1 VALASHDD
9 SVSVRDTEA
18 AHEAT
23 TLTPPAAAQ
32 RPKRPTPTPTP
43 TPDFETLFQSA
54 PGCFL
59 VLDPELTIV
68 AVSDAFLAATL
79 SVRAEIVGR
88 PLFEAFPDNPD
99 DPYTEGV
106 RNLKASL
113 DRVRRELRDD
123 SMSVQKYDVQ
133 RPEEAGG
140 GFEER
145 FWSPHNSPVLT
156 PDGELAYI
164 IHQVQDVTE
173 FIRAVRER
181 ESRPPFELARLNA
194 MEAEVV
200 RRAREVADAGR
211 ALKEANEQLE
221 ILYARSQELDRLK
234 TQFFSNVS
242 HELRTPLSLILG
254 PAERLLADAD
264 MAADD
269 PKRHD
274 LEVILRNAR
283 VLLSHV
289 NDLLDTAK
297 VEAAK
302 LNLEY
307 AELDMARL
315 VRIVANSFETLAV
328 DRAVHFIVVAPEGEV
343 AVEVDPGRVQ
353 QVLLNLLSNA
363 FKFTPADGTVRIEM
377 RDVPGGGAVRVE
389 VADSGPGIAADNRDE
404 VFERFHQ
411 LEGTARRKMGGTG
424 LGLHIARELVLLH
437 GGHIEVDDAP
447 EGGALFVVELP
458 LRAPAGT
465 DVRPDDTGMLEEFP
479 PDRVLDT
486 HVPPGRASTS
496 PHDGPGG
503 IGSGAGFEEP
513 LVLVVED
520 NLDMNQFLC
529 EALAP
534 AFRVYAAFDG
544 RQGVE
549 MARSLKPDLIVC
561 DFMMPELSGDELV
574 REVRADSTIESTP
587 VLILTARNDSTAR
600 INVLRVGANDYMLKP
615 FYQAELRART
625 DNLIKVRR
633 AEQTLRALD
642 MANERDRIARDLH
655 DLVIQRVFGAGMRLT
670 SMVPAMPAATGDR
683 LRDVVEE
690 LDNVIAD
697 IRTTIFDLT
706 AQEVAGQGLRADVLQ
721 LTTDAAE
728 RLGYRPQVRF
738 VGAVDTIADRERA
751 DQFLA
756 VLRESLSNV
765 IRHAAATAVEVT
777 VAADDKELVLVV
789 ADNGVGLVPGAPPS
803 GGFGLRNMEARAAS
817 LGGTCSVRPNEP
829 QGAVVEWRVPL
840 G

>member
-1 VALASHDD
+1 VTAHDPAS
-9 SVSVRDTEA
+9 A
-18 AHEAT
+18 AAV
-23 TLTPPAAAQ
+23 PAAAATTTEM
-32 RPKRPTPTPTP
+32 PE
-43 TPDFETLFQSA
+43 PDFAALFQSA
-54 PGCFL
+54 PGCYL
-59 VLDPELTIV
+59 VLDPDLTIV
-68 AVSDAFLAATL
+68 AVSDAYLAVTL
-79 SVRAEIVGR
+79 SSRADIVGR
-88 PLFEAFPDNPD
+88 NIFDAFPDNPD
-99 DPYTEGV
+99 DPVTEGE
-106 RNLKASL
+106 RNLKASF
-113 DRVRRELRDD
+113 DRVRRELRAD
-123 SMSVQKYDVQ
+123 SMSVQKYDMQ
-133 RPEEAGG
+133 RPESAGG

-145 FWSPHNSPVLT
+145 FWSPHNSPVLN
-156 PDGELAYI
+156 PDGSLAYI
-164 IHQVQDVTE
+164 IHEVQDVTD

-181 ESRPPFELARLNA
+181 ESRPPFELARLSA

-264 MAADD
+264 FAADD
-269 PKRHD
+269 PTRHD

-302 LNLEY
+302 LDLRY

-315 VRIVANSFETLAV
+315 VRLVANSFETLAV
-328 DRAVHFIVVAPEGEV
+328 DSAVHFIVVAPEGEV
-343 AVEVDPGRVQ
+343 AIEVDPGRIQ

-363 FKFTPADGTVRIEM
+363 FTFTPSDGTVRIEM
-377 RDVPGGGAVRVE
+377 RDEPGSDAVRVE
-389 VADSGPGIAADNRDE
+389 VADSGPGIAVDHRNE

-411 LEGTARRKMGGTG
+411 IEGSARRRTGGTG
-424 LGLHIARELVLLH
+424 LGLHIARELVQLH
-437 GGHIEVDDAP
+437 GGFIEVDDAP

-458 LRAPAGT
+458 LRAPSGT
-465 DVRPDDTGMLEEFP
+465 EVRPDGTGLLEDVP
-479 PDRVLDT
+479 THRVLDA
-486 HVPPGRASTS
+486 HVPAGRAAAL
-496 PHDGPGG
+496 PHDGFGGTGPGP
-503 IGSGAGFEEP
+503 GAEEP

-520 NLDMNQFLC
+520 NADMNQFLC
-529 EALAP
+529 EALAS
-534 AFRVYAAFDG
+534 AFRVHAAFDG
-544 RQGVE
+544 REGVE
-549 MARSLKPDLIVC
+549 MARRLKPDLIVC
-561 DFMMPELSGDELV
+561 DFMMPELTGDELV
-574 REVRADSTIESTP
+574 REVRADAAIESTP
-587 VLILTARNDSTAR
+587 VLILTARNDSAAR

-615 FYQAELRART
+615 FYSAELRARA

-655 DLVIQRVFGAGMRLT
+655 DLVIQRVFGAGMRLS
-670 SMVPAMPAATGDR
+670 SMVPAMPSATGER
-683 LRDVVEE
+683 LRDVVAE

-706 AQEVAGQGLRADVLQ
+706 AQESAGRGVRTDVLQ
-721 LTTDAAE
+721 LTNDAAE

-738 VGAVDTIADRERA
+738 NGAVDTFADREVA

-777 VAADDKELVLVV
+777 VTADGKELVLVV
-789 ADNGVGLVPGAPPS
+789 ADNGVGLDPDAPPPS
-803 GGFGLRNMEARAAS
+803 GFGLRNMAARAAT

-829 QGAVVEWRVPL
+829 QGTVVEWRVPF

>member
-1 VALASHDD
+1 VTAHDP
-9 SVSVRDTEA
+9 A
-18 AHEAT
+18 
-23 TLTPPAAAQ
+23 PAA
-32 RPKRPTPTPTP
+32 PTPAKTTE
-43 TPDFETLFQSA
+43 TIETAEPDFATLFQSA
-54 PGCFL
+54 PGCYL
-59 VLDPELTIV
+59 VLDPDLTIV
-68 AVSDAFLAATL
+68 AVSDAFLSATL
-79 SVRAEIVGR
+79 SARADIVGR
-88 PLFEAFPDNPD
+88 NIFKAFPDNPD
-99 DPYTEGV
+99 DPVTEGE
-106 RNLKASL
+106 RNLKASF

-133 RPEEAGG
+133 RPEAAGG

-145 FWSPHNSPVLT
+145 FWSPHNSPVLN
-156 PDGELAYI
+156 PDGSLAYI
-164 IHQVQDVTE
+164 IHEVQDVTD

-181 ESRPPFELARLNA
+181 ESRPPFELARLSA

-264 MAADD
+264 LAPDD
-269 PKRHD
+269 PKRHA

-302 LNLEY
+302 LDLRY
-307 AELDMARL
+307 AELDVARL
-315 VRIVANSFETLAV
+315 VRLVANSFETLAV
-328 DRAVHFIVVAPEGEV
+328 DSAVHFIVMAPEGEV
-343 AVEVDPGRVQ
+343 AAEVDPGRIQ

-363 FKFTPADGTVRIEM
+363 FKFTPAGGTVRVEM
-377 RDVPGGGAVRVE
+377 RDMPGSDAVRVE
-389 VADSGPGIAADNRDE
+389 VADSGPGIAIDHRDE

-411 LEGTARRKMGGTG
+411 LEGSARRRTGGTG
-424 LGLHIARELVLLH
+424 LGLHIARELVQLH
-437 GGHIEVDDAP
+437 GGYIEVDDAP

-465 DVRPDDTGMLEEFP
+465 EVRADGTGLLEDVAPHRAVDAHMPA
-479 PDRVLDT
+479 
-486 HVPPGRASTS
+486 GRAAAL
-496 PHDGPGG
+496 PHDGFGGVAAGPG
-503 IGSGAGFEEP
+503 AEEP

-520 NLDMNQFLC
+520 NTDMNQFLC
-529 EALAP
+529 EALAS
-534 AFRVYAAFDG
+534 AFRVHAAFDG
-544 RQGVE
+544 REGVE
-549 MARSLKPDLIVC
+549 MARRLKPDLIVC
-561 DFMMPELSGDELV
+561 DFMMPELTGDELV

-615 FYQAELRART
+615 FYSAELRARA

-655 DLVIQRVFGAGMRLT
+655 DLVIQRVFGAGMRLS
-670 SMVPAMPAATGDR
+670 SMVPAMPTATGER
-683 LRDVVEE
+683 LRDVVAE

-706 AQEVAGQGLRADVLQ
+706 AQESAGRGVRTDVLQ
-721 LTTDAAE
+721 LTNDAAE

-738 VGAVDTIADRERA
+738 NGAVDTIAHREVA

-765 IRHAAATAVEVT
+765 IRHADATVVEVT
-777 VAADDKELVLVV
+777 VTADTKELTLLV
-789 ADNGVGLVPGAPPS
+789 ADNGVGLDPDAPPPS
-803 GGFGLRNMEARAAS
+803 GFGLRNMGARAAT

-829 QGAVVEWRVPL
+829 QGTVVEWRVPF

>member
-1 VALASHDD
+1 MTAHHPASALAASPL
-9 SVSVRDTEA
+9 A
-18 AHEAT
+18 
-23 TLTPPAAAQ
+23 
-32 RPKRPTPTPTP
+32 
-43 TPDFETLFQSA
+43 PDFQTLFQSA
-54 PGCFL
+54 PGLYL
-59 VLDPELTIV
+59 VLDPDLTIV
-68 AVSDAFLAATL
+68 AASDAYLAATL
-79 SVRAEIVGR
+79 AARSDIVGR
-88 PLFEAFPDNPD
+88 NIFEAFPDNPD
-99 DPYTEGV
+99 DPVTEGT
-106 RNLKASL
+106 RNLKASF

-123 SMSVQKYDVQ
+123 SMSVQKYDMP
-133 RPEEAGG
+133 RPESAGG

-145 FWSPHNSPVLT
+145 FWSPHNSPVLDA
-156 PDGELAYI
+156 DGSLAYI
-164 IHQVQDVTE
+164 IHEVQDVTD
-173 FIRAVRER
+173 FIRVVRER
-181 ESRPPFELARLNA
+181 ENKPPFEQSRLDA
-194 MEAEVV
+194 MEAEIV

-254 PAERLLADAD
+254 PAERLLADAGLP
-264 MAADD
+264 ADD
-269 PKRHD
+269 PVRHD

-283 VLLSHV
+283 VLLTHV

-302 LNLEY
+302 LDLTY
-307 AELDMARL
+307 AELDMSRL
-315 VRIVANSFETLAV
+315 VRLVANSFETLAV

-377 RDVPGGGAVRVE
+377 REVSGSDAVRIE
-389 VADSGPGIAADNRDE
+389 IADSGPGIAIDHREE
-404 VFERFHQ
+404 VFERFRQ
-411 LEGTARRKMGGTG
+411 LEGTARRKTAGTG

-437 GGHIEVDDAP
+437 GGYIEVDDAP

-465 DVRPDDTGMLEEFP
+465 EVRPDGSGMLEDVPAEW
-479 PDRVLDT
+479 VLDPT
-486 HVPPGRASTS
+486 VAVGRASTS
-496 PHDGPGG
+496 PTDGPGAA
-503 IGSGAGFEEP
+503 GSDVGTDAEVDEP

-520 NLDMNQFLC
+520 NQDMNQFLC
-529 EALAP
+529 EALAS
-534 AFRVYAAFDG
+534 AFRVHAAFDG

-549 MARSLKPDLIVC
+549 MARRLRPDLIVC
-561 DFMMPELSGDELV
+561 DFMMPELTGDELV
-574 REVRADSTIESTP
+574 REIRADSTIESTP

-615 FYQAELRART
+615 FYSAELRARA

-670 SMVPAMPAATGDR
+670 SMVPAMPGTTGDR
-683 LRDVVEE
+683 LRDVVQE
-690 LDNVIAD
+690 LDNVISD

-706 AQEVAGQGLRADVLQ
+706 AQEAAGKGVRTEVLQ
-721 LTTDAAE
+721 LTNDAAE
-728 RLGYRPQVRF
+728 RLGYRPHVRF
-738 VGAVDTIADRERA
+738 NGAVDTIADREIA

-765 IRHAAATAVEVT
+765 IRHADATAVDVT
-777 VAADDKELVLVV
+777 VTADGHELGLVV
-789 ADNGVGLVPGAPPS
+789 ADNGCGLVPGTKPV
-803 GGFGLRNMEARAAS
+803 GGFGLRNMAARAAS
-817 LGGTCSVRPNEP
+817 LGGTCDFRPNEP
-829 QGAVVEWRVPL
+829 QGTVVEWRVPM

>member
-1 VALASHDD
+1 MTPPASRDD
-9 SVSVRDTEA
+9 SVI
-18 AHEAT
+18 AHDPASAFA
-23 TLTPPAAAQ
+23 TPPTTA
-32 RPKRPTPTPTP
+32 
-43 TPDFETLFQSA
+43 PDFETLFQSA
-54 PGCFL
+54 PGCYC
-59 VLDPELTIV
+59 VLDPDQTIV
-68 AVSDAFLAATL
+68 AVSDAFLAATM
-79 SVRAEIVGR
+79 SARDDVVGR
-88 PLFEAFPDNPD
+88 NIFEAFPDNPD
-99 DPYTEGV
+99 DPVTEGA

-113 DRVRRELRDD
+113 DRVCRDLRPD
-123 SMSVQKYDVQ
+123 SMSVQKYDVR
-133 RPEEAGG
+133 RPEAKGG

-145 FWSPHNSPVLT
+145 FWSPHNSPVLN
-156 PDGELAYI
+156 PDGSLAYI
-164 IHQVQDVTE
+164 IHEVQDVTD

-181 ESRPPFELARLNA
+181 ESRPPYELARLSA

-254 PAERLLADAD
+254 PAERLLAETDL
-264 MAADD
+264 AADD
-269 PKRHD
+269 PSRHD

-283 VLLSHV
+283 VLLTHV

-302 LNLEY
+302 LDLRY
-307 AELDMARL
+307 AELDLARL

-343 AVEVDPGRVQ
+343 AIEVDPGRLQ

-377 RDVPGGGAVRVE
+377 RDVPGSDAVRVE
-389 VADSGPGIAADNRDE
+389 IADSGPGIAIDHRDE

-411 LEGTARRKMGGTG
+411 VEGAARGKTAGTG

-437 GGHIEVDDAP
+437 GGYIEVDDAP

-465 DVRPDDTGMLEEFP
+465 DVRPDGAALLEDAAP
-479 PDRVLDT
+479 ARVLDM
-486 HVPPGRASTS
+486 PALRAT
-496 PHDGPGG
+496 GTAGG
-503 IGSGAGFEEP
+503 GVASSAGADEP

-520 NLDMNQFLC
+520 NADMNQFLC
-529 EALAP
+529 EALAS
-534 AFRVYAAFDG
+534 AFRVHAAFDG
-544 RQGVE
+544 RQGVA
-549 MARSLKPDLIVC
+549 MAKRLKPDLIVC

-574 REVRADSTIESTP
+574 REVRADATIESTP
-587 VLILTARNDSTAR
+587 VLILTARNDSAAR
-600 INVLRVGANDYMLKP
+600 INILRVGANDYMLKP
-615 FYQAELRART
+615 FYSAELRARA

-655 DLVIQRVFGAGMRLT
+655 DLVIQRVFGAGMRLS
-670 SMVPAMPAATGDR
+670 SMVPAMPAATGER
-683 LRDVVEE
+683 LRDVVGE

-706 AQEVAGQGLRADVLQ
+706 AQESAGQGLRTDVLQ
-721 LTTDAAE
+721 LTNDAAE

-738 VGAVDTIADRERA
+738 NGAVDAFADRDVA

-765 IRHAAATAVEVT
+765 IRHADATTVEVT
-777 VAADDKELVLVV
+777 VTADGKELVLVV
-789 ADNGVGLVPGAPPS
+789 ADNGVGVDPDAPPPS
-803 GGFGLRNMEARAAS
+803 GFGLRNMGARAAS
-817 LGGTCSVRPNEP
+817 LRGTCEIRPNEP
-829 QGAVVEWRVPL
+829 QGTVVEWRVPCD
-840 G
+840 

>member
-1 VALASHDD
+1 M
-9 SVSVRDTEA
+9 
-18 AHEAT
+18 
-23 TLTPPAAAQ
+23 PAAAA
-32 RPKRPTPTPTP
+32 PTKTTG
-43 TPDFETLFQSA
+43 TAEPDFATLFESL
-54 PGCFL
+54 PGCYL
-59 VLDPELTIV
+59 VLDPDQTIV
-68 AVSDAFLAATL
+68 AVSDAYLAATL
-79 SVRAEIVGR
+79 SSRADIVGR
-88 PLFEAFPDNPD
+88 NIFDAFPDNPD
-99 DPYTEGV
+99 DPVTEGE
-106 RNLKASL
+106 RNLKASF
-113 DRVRRELRDD
+113 DRVRRELRAD
-123 SMSVQKYDVQ
+123 SMSVQKYDMQ
-133 RPEEAGG
+133 RPESAGG

-145 FWSPHNSPVLT
+145 FWSPHNSPVLNA
-156 PDGELAYI
+156 DGSLAYI
-164 IHQVQDVTE
+164 IHEVQDVTD

-254 PAERLLADAD
+254 PAERLLADSD
-264 MAADD
+264 LAADD

-283 VLLSHV
+283 LLLSHV

-302 LNLEY
+302 LDLRY
-307 AELDMARL
+307 AELDMAHL
-315 VRIVANSFETLAV
+315 VRLVANSYETIAV
-328 DRAVHFIVVAPEGEV
+328 DSAVHFIVVAPEGEV
-343 AVEVDPGRVQ
+343 AVEVDPGRIQ

-377 RDVPGGGAVRVE
+377 RNLPGSDAVRVE
-389 VADSGPGIAADNRDE
+389 VADSGPGIALDHRDE

-411 LEGTARRKMGGTG
+411 LEGSARRRTGGTG
-424 LGLHIARELVLLH
+424 LGLHIARELVQLH
-437 GGHIEVDDAP
+437 GGYIEVDDAP

-465 DVRPDDTGMLEEFP
+465 EVRPDGTGLLEDVAH
-479 PDRVLDT
+479 DRVLDA
-486 HVPPGRASTS
+486 HMPAGRAAAL
-496 PHDGPGG
+496 PHDGFGG
-503 IGSGAGFEEP
+503 AAPGAGVEEP
-513 LVLVVED
+513 MVLVVED
-520 NLDMNQFLC
+520 NTDMNQFLC
-529 EALAP
+529 EALAS
-534 AFRVYAAFDG
+534 AFRVHAAFDG
-544 RQGVE
+544 REGVE
-549 MARSLKPDLIVC
+549 MARRLRPDLIVC
-561 DFMMPELSGDELV
+561 DFMMPELTGDELV

-615 FYQAELRART
+615 FYSAELRARA

-655 DLVIQRVFGAGMRLT
+655 DLVIQRVFGAGMRLS
-670 SMVPAMPAATGDR
+670 SMVPAMPTATGER
-683 LRDVVEE
+683 LRDVVAE

-706 AQEVAGQGLRADVLQ
+706 AQESAGRGVRTDVLQ
-721 LTTDAAE
+721 LTNDAAE
-728 RLGYRPQVRF
+728 RLGYRPHVRF
-738 VGAVDTIADRERA
+738 NGAVDTIADREVA

-765 IRHAAATAVEVT
+765 IRHAGASAVEVT
-777 VAADDKELVLVV
+777 VTADGKELALVV
-789 ADNGVGLVPGAPPS
+789 ADNGVGLDPDAPPPS
-803 GGFGLRNMEARAAS
+803 GFGLRNMEARAAT

-829 QGAVVEWRVPL
+829 QGTFVEWRVPI

>member
-1 VALASHDD
+1 MTAHDPASAVAAPP
-9 SVSVRDTEA
+9 
-18 AHEAT
+18 T
-23 TLTPPAAAQ
+23 TTTPGSPA
-32 RPKRPTPTPTP
+32 
-43 TPDFETLFQSA
+43 PDFRTLFQSA
-54 PGCFL
+54 PGLYL
-59 VLDPELTIV
+59 VLDSDLTIV

-79 SVRAEIVGR
+79 TTRDDIVGH
-88 PLFEAFPDNPD
+88 PMFEAFPDNPD
-99 DPYTEGV
+99 DPVTEGV

-133 RPEEAGG
+133 RPEAAGG

-145 FWSPHNSPVLT
+145 FWSPHNSPVLN
-156 PDGELAYI
+156 PDGSLAYI
-164 IHQVQDVTE
+164 IHEVQDVTD
-173 FIRAVRER
+173 FIRVVRER
-181 ESRPPFELARLNA
+181 ESKPPFEHARLDA
-194 MEAEVV
+194 MEAEIV

-254 PAERLLADAD
+254 PAERLLADSD
-264 MAADD
+264 LAADD
-269 PKRHD
+269 PARHD
-274 LEVILRNAR
+274 IEVILRNAR
-283 VLLSHV
+283 LLLAQV

-297 VEAAK
+297 IEAAK

-343 AVEVDPGRVQ
+343 SVEIDPGRVQ
-353 QVLLNLLSNA
+353 QVLLNLLANA

-377 RDVPGGGAVRVE
+377 RDVPGTDAVRIE
-389 VADSGPGIAADNRDE
+389 VADSGPGIAIDQRDE

-411 LEGTARRKMGGTG
+411 LEGSARRKSGGTG

-437 GGHIEVDDAP
+437 GGFMEVEDAP
-447 EGGALFVVELP
+447 EGGALFTVELP

-465 DVRPDDTGMLEEFP
+465 EVRPDGAGILEDAPRDPVKEP
-479 PDRVLDT
+479 PGPAPAGRAGTSPDRHT
-486 HVPPGRASTS
+486 
-496 PHDGPGG
+496 
-503 IGSGAGFEEP
+503 GADAEEP

-520 NLDMNQFLC
+520 NQDMNQFLC
-529 EALAP
+529 EALAS
-534 AFRVYAAFDG
+534 AFRVHAAFDG

-549 MARSLKPDLIVC
+549 MARQLKPDLIVC
-561 DFMMPELSGDELV
+561 DFMMPELTGDELV

-615 FYQAELRART
+615 FYSAELRARA

-706 AQEVAGQGLRADVLQ
+706 AQETAGTGLRTDVLR
-721 LTTDAAE
+721 LTNDAAE
-728 RLGYRPQVRF
+728 RLGFRPQVRF
-738 VGAVDTIADRERA
+738 TGAVDTIANREIA

-756 VLRESLSNV
+756 VLRESLSNI
-765 IRHAAATAVEVT
+765 IRHAAATVVEVT
-777 VAADDKELVLVV
+777 VAADGKDLVLLV
-789 ADNGVGLVPGAPPS
+789 ADNGAGLDPDAPPTS
-803 GGFGLRNMEARAAS
+803 GFGLRNMEARAAS
-817 LGGTCSVRPNEP
+817 LGGSCHIGPNQP
-829 QGAVVEWRVPL
+829 RGTVVEWRVPF

>member
-1 VALASHDD
+1 
-9 SVSVRDTEA
+9 
-18 AHEAT
+18 
-23 TLTPPAAAQ
+23 
-32 RPKRPTPTPTP
+32 
-43 TPDFETLFQSA
+43 
-54 PGCFL
+54 
-59 VLDPELTIV
+59 
-68 AVSDAFLAATL
+68 
-79 SVRAEIVGR
+79 
-88 PLFEAFPDNPD
+88 
-99 DPYTEGV
+99 
-106 RNLKASL
+106 
-113 DRVRRELRDD
+113 
-123 SMSVQKYDVQ
+123 
-133 RPEEAGG
+133 
-140 GFEER
+140 
-145 FWSPHNSPVLT
+145 
-156 PDGELAYI
+156 
-164 IHQVQDVTE
+164 
-173 FIRAVRER
+173 
-181 ESRPPFELARLNA
+181 
-194 MEAEVV
+194 MEAEIV

-254 PAERLLADAD
+254 PAERLLADAGLP
-264 MAADD
+264 ADD
-269 PKRHD
+269 PVRHD

-283 VLLSHV
+283 VLLTHV

-302 LNLEY
+302 LDLTY
-307 AELDMARL
+307 AELDMSRL
-315 VRIVANSFETLAV
+315 VRLVANSFETLAV

-377 RDVPGGGAVRVE
+377 REVSGSDAVRIE
-389 VADSGPGIAADNRDE
+389 VADSGPGIAIDHREE
-404 VFERFHQ
+404 VFERFRQ
-411 LEGTARRKMGGTG
+411 LEGTARRKTAGTG

-437 GGHIEVDDAP
+437 GGYIEVDDAP

-465 DVRPDDTGMLEEFP
+465 EVRPDGSGMLEDVPAEW
-479 PDRVLDT
+479 VLDPQAA
-486 HVPPGRASTS
+486 VGRASTS
-496 PHDGPGG
+496 PTDGPGAA
-503 IGSGAGFEEP
+503 GSGAGTDAEVGEP

-520 NLDMNQFLC
+520 NQDMNQFLC
-529 EALAP
+529 EALAS
-534 AFRVYAAFDG
+534 AFRVHAAFDG

-549 MARSLKPDLIVC
+549 MARRLRPDLIVC
-561 DFMMPELSGDELV
+561 DFMMPELTGDELV
-574 REVRADSTIESTP
+574 REVRADSTIDSTP

-615 FYQAELRART
+615 FYSAELRARA

-670 SMVPAMPAATGDR
+670 SMVPAMPGTTGDR
-683 LRDVVEE
+683 LRDVVQE
-690 LDNVIAD
+690 LDNVISD

-706 AQEVAGQGLRADVLQ
+706 AQEAAGKGVRTEVLK
-721 LTTDAAE
+721 LTNDAAE
-728 RLGYRPQVRF
+728 RLGYRPHVRF
-738 VGAVDTIADRERA
+738 NGAVDTIADREIA

-765 IRHAAATAVEVT
+765 IRHADATAVDVT
-777 VAADDKELVLVV
+777 VTADGHGLGLVV
-789 ADNGVGLVPGAPPS
+789 ADNGCGLVPGTKPV
-803 GGFGLRNMEARAAS
+803 GGFGLRNMAARAAS
-817 LGGTCSVRPNEP
+817 LGGTCDFRPNEP
-829 QGAVVEWRVPL
+829 QGTVVEWRVPM

>member
-1 VALASHDD
+1 MP
-9 SVSVRDTEA
+9 
-18 AHEAT
+18 AT
-23 TLTPPAAAQ
+23 TTG
-32 RPKRPTPTPTP
+32 TTE
-43 TPDFETLFQSA
+43 PDYATLFESL
-54 PGCFL
+54 PGCYL
-59 VLDPELTIV
+59 VLDPEQTIV
-68 AVSDAFLAATL
+68 AVSDAYLAATL
-79 SVRAEIVGR
+79 SVRGDVVGR
-88 PLFEAFPDNPD
+88 YIFDAFPDNPG
-99 DPYTEGV
+99 DPDTEGA

-113 DRVRRELRDD
+113 DCVRRELRAD

-133 RPEEAGG
+133 RPESAGG

-145 FWSPHNSPVLT
+145 FWSPHNSPVLN
-156 PDGELAYI
+156 PDGSLAYI
-164 IHQVQDVTE
+164 IHEVQDVTD

-264 MAADD
+264 LAADD

-302 LNLEY
+302 LDLRY

-315 VRIVANSFETLAV
+315 VRLVANSFETLAI
-328 DRAVHFIVVAPEGEV
+328 DRSVHFIVVAPEGEV
-343 AVEVDPGRVQ
+343 GVEIDPGRIQ

-377 RDVPGGGAVRVE
+377 RDMPGSDAVRVE
-389 VADSGPGIAADNRDE
+389 VADSGPGIAIDHRDE

-411 LEGTARRKMGGTG
+411 LEGSAKRRTGGTG
-424 LGLHIARELVLLH
+424 LGLHIARELVQLH
-437 GGHIEVDDAP
+437 GGYIMVDDAP

-465 DVRPDDTGMLEEFP
+465 EVRADGTGLLEDVP
-479 PDRVLDT
+479 PDRVLDA
-486 HVPPGRASTS
+486 HMPAGRAAAVPRDRYGGAS
-496 PHDGPGG
+496 PGPGV
-503 IGSGAGFEEP
+503 EEP
-513 LVLVVED
+513 VVLVVED
-520 NLDMNQFLC
+520 NTDMNHFLC
-529 EALAP
+529 EALAS

-544 RQGVE
+544 REGVE
-549 MARSLKPDLIVC
+549 MARRLKPDLIVC
-561 DFMMPELSGDELV
+561 DFMMPELTGDELV

-587 VLILTARNDSTAR
+587 VLILTARNDSAAR

-615 FYQAELRART
+615 FYSAELRARA

-655 DLVIQRVFGAGMRLT
+655 DLVIQRVFGAGMRLS
-670 SMVPAMPAATGDR
+670 SMVPAMPSPTGER
-683 LRDVVEE
+683 LRDVVAE

-706 AQEVAGQGLRADVLQ
+706 AQESAGRGLRTDVLE
-721 LTTDAAE
+721 LTNDAAE

-738 VGAVDTIADRERA
+738 NGAVDTIADREVA

-777 VAADDKELVLVV
+777 VTADGTELVLVV
-789 ADNGVGLVPGAPPS
+789 ADNGVGLDPDAPPPS
-803 GGFGLRNMEARAAS
+803 GFGLRNMGARAAT
-817 LGGTCSVRPNEP
+817 LHGTCSVRPNEP
-829 QGAVVEWRVPL
+829 QGTVVEWRVPF